1 MKNNE
6 CCEVVIVGA
15 AHTDLQLYPVGADV
29 LDTASYSV
37 KQMVLTVG
45 GDALNEATVITR
57 LGHKVRLVSCV
68 GDDVIGSLVLEH
80 CRKNNIGTEYIKVD
94 SSKVTSINVGLIRE
108 DGERTFIN
116 NKSGSIWTFCPEDV
130 ERESVSHGRI
140 LSFASIFNNPL
151 LDESLMIPLFER
163 AREKGM
169 LICAD
174 IVGCKR

>member
-57 LGHKVRLVSCV
+57 LGHKVRLVSWEMM
-68 GDDVIGSLVLEH
+68 SLAPW
-80 CRKNNIGTEYIKVD
+80 CW
-94 SSKVTSINVGLIRE
+94 SIA
-108 DGERTFIN
+108 ERTTSEQN
-116 NKSGSIWTFCPEDV
+116 TSRWTAA
-130 ERESVSHGRI
+130 R
-140 LSFASIFNNPL
+140 
-151 LDESLMIPLFER
+151 SLPSM
-163 AREKGM
+163 
-169 LICAD
+169 
-174 IVGCKR
+174 

>member
-94 SSKVTSINVGLIRE
+94 SSKVKVKSSDKIVTLSTCTGDEETRFGVQGKLV
-108 DGERTFIN
+108 RTY
-116 NKSGSIWTFCPEDV
+116 
-130 ERESVSHGRI
+130 
-140 LSFASIFNNPL
+140 AS
-151 LDESLMIPLFER
+151 R
-163 AREKGM
+163 
-169 LICAD
+169 
-174 IVGCKR
+174 

>member
-94 SSKVTSINVGLIRE
+94 SSKVKVKSSDKIVTLSTCTGDEETRFVVQGKLV
-108 DGERTFIN
+108 RTY
-116 NKSGSIWTFCPEDV
+116 
-130 ERESVSHGRI
+130 
-140 LSFASIFNNPL
+140 AS
-151 LDESLMIPLFER
+151 R
-163 AREKGM
+163 
-169 LICAD
+169 
-174 IVGCKR
+174 

>member
-1 MKNNE
+1 MKNSG

-15 AHTDLQLYPVGADV
+15 AHTDLQLYPVGEDV
-29 LDTASYSV
+29 LNAASYSV

-57 LGHKVRLVSCV
+57 LGHRVRLVSCV

-94 SSKVTSINVGLIRE
+94 SNKVTSINVGLIRE

-116 NKSGSIWTFCPEDV
+116 NKNEI
-130 ERESVSHGRI
+130 GR
-140 LSFASIFNNPL
+140 AH
-151 LDESLMIPLFER
+151 
-163 AREKGM
+163 
-169 LICAD
+169 
-174 IVGCKR
+174 V

>member
-68 GDDVIGSLVLEH
+68 GDDVIGSL
-80 CRKNNIGTEYIKVD
+80 CW
-94 SSKVTSINVGLIRE
+94 SIA
-108 DGERTFIN
+108 ERTTSEQN
-116 NKSGSIWTFCPEDV
+116 TSRWTAA
-130 ERESVSHGRI
+130 R
-140 LSFASIFNNPL
+140 
-151 LDESLMIPLFER
+151 SLPSM
-163 AREKGM
+163 
-169 LICAD
+169 
-174 IVGCKR
+174 

>member
-1 MKNNE
+1 MKNSEWGERQGDALERGE

-15 AHTDLQLYPVGADV
+15 AHTDLQLYPVGKDV

-57 LGHKVRLVSCV
+57 LGHRVRLVSCV

-94 SSKVTSINVGLIRE
+94 SSKVLSLIH
-108 DGERTFIN
+108 I
-116 NKSGSIWTFCPEDV
+116 
-130 ERESVSHGRI
+130 
-140 LSFASIFNNPL
+140 
-151 LDESLMIPLFER
+151 
-163 AREKGM
+163 
-169 LICAD
+169 
-174 IVGCKR
+174 